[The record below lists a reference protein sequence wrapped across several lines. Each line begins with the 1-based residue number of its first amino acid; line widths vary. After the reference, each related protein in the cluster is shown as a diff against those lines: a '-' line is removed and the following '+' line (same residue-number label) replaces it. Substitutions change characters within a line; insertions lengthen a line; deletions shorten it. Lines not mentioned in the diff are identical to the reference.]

1 MQVMF
6 VLERPHCHL
15 RQRPSVAYLRTSIR
29 TDTPQMPRRFS
40 PPVNAPFGCA
50 GGVPAAIPGEWGRQ
64 APLPNG
70 PFGRRRI

>member
-40 PPVNAPFGCA
+40 PPVIQCPLRLRGGRSCGHPGRMGKA
-50 GGVPAAIPGEWGRQ
+50 GTPTERTVR
-64 APLPNG
+64 
-70 PFGRRRI
+70 